1 MVSTYLQ
8 KKLRLPTTL
17 PHPNSQ
23 TPPPPLHKKENSIP
37 WVGKIVWGGSI
48 AGTTIFLSCGF

>member
-17 PHPNSQ
+17 PHPISQ
-23 TPPPPLHKKENSIP
+23 APPPPLHKKENSIP
-37 WVGKIVWGGSI
+37 WVGSI
-48 AGTTIFLSCGF
+48 AGTTTFLSCGV

>member
-17 PHPNSQ
+17 PHPHTQ
-23 TPPPPLHKKENSIP
+23 TPPPSQHKKENSIP
-37 WVGKIVWGGSI
+37 WVGKIEWGGSI
-48 AGTTIFLSCGF
+48 AGTTIFLSCGV